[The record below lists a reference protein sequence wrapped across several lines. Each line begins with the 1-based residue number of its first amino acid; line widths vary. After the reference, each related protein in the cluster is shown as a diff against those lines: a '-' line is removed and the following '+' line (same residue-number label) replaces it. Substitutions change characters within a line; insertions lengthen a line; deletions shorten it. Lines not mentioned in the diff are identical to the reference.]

1 MIKCDNCATDA
12 EYISDPPFASTAYFC
27 GSCVPW
33 SLINDQRAGLLP
45 RVEQPAVA
53 VEAPVVEPEPV
64 VEEAPVEEAPVEEP
78 VVEAT
83 VETPA
88 PSKKKKVAEA
98 PAELGA
104 GDVSDN

>member
-53 VEAPVVEPEPV
+53 VEAPVVEVPK
-64 VEEAPVEEAPVEEP
+64 EEEKPIGLKVLGKIELD
-78 VVEAT
+78 
-83 VETPA
+83 
-88 PSKKKKVAEA
+88 KKNNS
-98 PAELGA
+98 LGFIIKFLTLQ
-104 GDVSDN
+104 